1 MKCWRFLSDAV
12 ACIFITKNCFII
24 LESLCVVEFLT
35 CVPIKCVDS
44 QLSNVGGSEGSW
56 CDINWINS

>member
-1 MKCWRFLSDAV
+1 MKCWRFLSDGV
-12 ACIFITKNCFII
+12 TCIFITKTVLLFWG
-24 LESLCVVEFLT
+24 LCVLWNFLT